1 MKNLM
6 NFIKNKLRKKFKE
19 LNPGHKKT
27 PKNFLRG
34 FCGPRWTRTTDP
46 LIMSKGDYLEY
57 QLSYGPVF

>member
-46 LIMSKGDYLEY
+46 LIMSQML
-57 QLSYGPVF
+57 